1 MSLAP
6 RRIVGGELR
15 EVVVLGKHRAI
26 GGAVGALA
34 LAAAALAL
42 TAGPAGAVSVSN
54 EAQLRAAFLD
64 SAETEVVLTAD
75 IDLTDCG
82 AGHVLRLGGAA
93 PLVVS
98 GGFTIRQ
105 TCPNLRVI
113 GSAAATG
120 ALTVDG
126 ATITGGRLTGDPTA
140 TGGGIFWQGDLT
152 LDGATVTD
160 NTVTAPVSA
169 LAGGVF
175 ASGALV
181 VRDSVVS
188 GNSALSNGDFGALGG
203 ATVAN
208 GESLI
213 VDSLVSGNTAGG
225 GADFGGTG
233 GAIFGNGN
241 ATVLRSTFSGN
252 TAGASEGAS
261 SGNGGAIVINAAL
274 TVVNSTVVGNVAEG
288 ATSNNGGLGSGG
300 DMTLLYSTVV
310 GNSAATSANLQG
322 LSSNP
327 EFSEDEVFGSVIADP
342 QGGGANCG
350 VSDIASTGFN
360 VSDDTSCSLLTPGDQ
375 QGVADVGLGALG
387 DNGGPTPTMLP
398 QAGSVLLDLIPAASC
413 RLADDGVD
421 GTDQRG
427 ITRPQGAG
435 CDVGAVEVFVQ
446 VPTTTSTTTTT
457 VPGQPPAAQPVPA
470 EPTFTG

>member
-1 MSLAP
+1 M
-6 RRIVGGELR
+6 
-15 EVVVLGKHRAI
+15 LGRTRAI
-26 GGAVGALA
+26 GGAAAALA
-34 LAAAALAL
+34 LAAGALAL

-64 SAETEVVLTAD
+64 TTETEVVLTAD

-93 PLVVS
+93 PLVLS
-98 GGFTIRQ
+98 GAFTIRQ

-120 ALTVDG
+120 ALTIDG
-126 ATITGGRLTGDPTA
+126 ATITGGRLTGNPTA

-160 NTVTAPVSA
+160 NTVTAPTSA

-208 GESLI
+208 GETLV
-213 VDSLVSGNTAGG
+213 VDSLVTGNTADG

-233 GAIFGNGN
+233 GAIFGNGDV
-241 ATVLRSTFSGN
+241 TVVQSTFSDN
-252 TAGASEGAS
+252 VAEASDGAS

-274 TVVNSTVVGNVAEG
+274 TVVNSTIVGNVAEG
-288 ATSNNGGLGSGG
+288 ASSSNGGLGSGG
-300 DMTLLYSTVV
+300 PMTLLYSTVV
-310 GNSAATSANLQG
+310 GNSAASSANVQG
-322 LSSNP
+322 LSADP
-327 EFSEDEVFGSVIADP
+327 QFSVDEVFGSVIADP
-342 QGGGANCG
+342 LGGGGNCG
-350 VSDIASTGFN
+350 TSQSGASAGFN
-360 VSDDTSCSLLTPGDQ
+360 VSDDATCVLDATGDE

-387 DNGGPTPTMLP
+387 ANGGPTPTMLP
-398 QAGSVLLDLIPAASC
+398 LSGSVVLDAIPLTSC
-413 RLADDGVD
+413 RLLDFGVD
-421 GTDQRG
+421 GIDQRG
-427 ITRPQGAG
+427 ISRPQGSG

-446 VPTTTSTTTTT
+446 LPTTTSTTTTT